1 MSVDTMNKPK
11 IEESSQYQNLI
22 GEKKVNDKPLSLLDH
37 MNLDEDEKEKYSDQG
52 EKEWKKLWKGMPEFD
67 QEDNPTYKTIYVHFR
82 TEADYKEFAKLV
94 NQNLSIKTKS
104 IWHPALD
111 RTQNSLLRWVVDD
124 SE

>member
-1 MSVDTMNKPK
+1 MPK
-11 IEESSQYQNLI
+11 
-22 GEKKVNDKPLSLLDH
+22 KKVQSSLFD
-37 MNLDEDEKEKYSDQG
+37 NDEDMLVWKEH
-52 EKEWKKLWKGMPEFD
+52 WKGMPEFQ

-82 TEADYKEFAKLV
+82 TEADYKDFAKLV
-94 NQNLSIKTKS
+94 NQNISNKTKS

>member
-37 MNLDEDEKEKYSDQG
+37 MNLDDSEKEKYTDQG

-67 QEDNPTYKTIYVHFR
+67 QEDNPTYKTIYAF
-82 TEADYKEFAKLV
+82 
-94 NQNLSIKTKS
+94 
-104 IWHPALD
+104 
-111 RTQNSLLRWVVDD
+111 
-124 SE
+124 

>member
-1 MSVDTMNKPK
+1 MTKTQ

-22 GEKKVNDKPLSLLDH
+22 GEKKENDKPISLLDS
-37 MNLDEDEKEKYSDQG
+37 MDLDEAEKEKYADQV
-52 EKEWKKLWKGMPEFD
+52 EKEWKKLWKGMPEFE
-67 QEDNPTYKTIYVHFR
+67 QEENPTYKTIYVHFR
-82 TEADYKEFAKLV
+82 TESDYKEFAKLV
-94 NQNLSIKTKS
+94 DQNLSNKTKS

>member
-1 MSVDTMNKPK
+1 MTKTQ

-22 GEKKVNDKPLSLLDH
+22 GEKKENDKPISLLDS
-37 MNLDEDEKEKYSDQG
+37 MDLDEAEKEKYADQG
-52 EKEWKKLWKGMPEFD
+52 EKEWKKLWKGMPEFE
-67 QEDNPTYKTIYVHFR
+67 QEENPTYKTIYVHFR
-82 TEADYKEFAKLV
+82 TESDYKEFAKLV
-94 NQNLSIKTKS
+94 DQNLSNKTKS

>member
-1 MSVDTMNKPK
+1 MNKPK

-22 GEKKVNDKPLSLLDH
+22 GEKKVSDKPVSLLDH

-52 EKEWKKLWKGMPEFD
+52 EKEWKKLWKGMPEFE
-67 QEDNPTYKTIYVHFR
+67 QEDNPTFKTIYVHFR
-82 TEADYKEFAKLV
+82 TEEDYKDFAKLV